1 MAISNITNSYVNN
14 TTTSANTKKTSE
26 KKTDTTKTT
35 TTPTEDAVVY
45 EKETEETTDASKK
58 IYQPNTDVI
67 NQLKADAERRT
78 SQLRQL
84 VEKMLL
90 KQGTTFTETMDMFQL
105 IKNGQ
110 LEVDP
115 ETAKQAQEDISEDG
129 YWGVEQTSD
138 RLMSFAIA
146 LSGGDTSKADTLMD
160 AIKKGYE
167 EATEAWGDE
176 LPDIC
181 KQTLEAVET
190 KMEAW
195 KNGTYTASSTETTTE
210 NIE

>member
-14 TTTSANTKKTSE
+14 TTTSANTKKTPE
-26 KKTDTTKTT
+26 KKTDTTETT

-115 ETAKQAQEDISEDG
+115 ETAPVTTGDITPINT
-129 YWGVEQTSD
+129 GVCTKAKRVIRDQFQL
-138 RLMSFAIA
+138 RLRGTHVQPEGFAA
-146 LSGGDTSKADTLMD
+146 EWAF
-160 AIKKGYE
+160 
-167 EATEAWGDE
+167 
-176 LPDIC
+176 
-181 KQTLEAVET
+181 
-190 KMEAW
+190 
-195 KNGTYTASSTETTTE
+195 N
-210 NIE
+210 N